1 MGDTTPLYN
10 PNDGLTGR
18 NGGPYLDEV
27 QAMQDEVRR
36 AKIEG
41 REPDSDNPGPNAG
54 IQLSTAAQML
64 ATLNVTN
71 NPSMDTSRSNAIQKA
86 YKDSVGSED
95 DNVLTTRV
103 YDEIPDTSKQPT
115 LQDLDEVT
123 FNSTDPN
130 APTSDVKSD
139 KDSDEPDV
147 TLVGP
152 EGKDE
157 DAVKGDKDNGKT
169 TASTAK
175 ATSTSKTSTSK

>member
-1 MGDTTPLYN
+1 MGTVPLFN

-27 QAMQDEVRR
+27 QAQQDEIRR

-41 REPDSDNPGPNAG
+41 REPDLDKPGANAG

-64 ATLNVTN
+64 ASLTLSN
-71 NPSMDTSRSNAIQKA
+71 NPSMDVARANAIDEAYARSVDKEKGEELLTSR
-86 YKDSVGSED
+86 VF
-95 DNVLTTRV
+95 
-103 YDEIPDTSKQPT
+103 DEVPDTSGQPT

-130 APTSDVKSD
+130 APSSDVD
-139 KDSDEPDV
+139 GGEDGTDV

-152 EGKDE
+152 GTDS
-157 DAVKGDKDNGKT
+157 DKSDTSKST
-169 TASTAK
+169 TK
-175 ATSTSKTSTSK
+175 STSKTSGK